1 MIKRFPP
8 SSEFVIVVVP
18 IHQLMEGL
26 AIDWVGGPALFAI
39 VKRSLLSDLLAF
51 AASTFIPMLF
61 KYMLKEVR
69 AYREKKRVKPRAW
82 VTPAILAAAINDCD
96 ASSTPSYLPSAAS
109 VHPVMHPVKPATL
122 RVTFSAAIPS
132 S

>member
-8 SSEFVIVVVP
+8 SSEFIIVVVP
-18 IHQLMEGL
+18 VHQLMEGL

-39 VKRSLLSDLLAF
+39 VKRSLLSDLLAI

-82 VTPAILAAAINDCD
+82 VTPAVRAAAINGN
-96 ASSTPSYLPSAAS
+96 APSSAPSYLPSASA
-109 VHPVMHPVKPATL
+109 HPVMHPVKPATL
-122 RVTFSAAIPS
+122 RVTFSAGIPS